1 MNVPQLIVKKRDGG
15 VLGADEI
22 RGLIAGFTAG
32 AIPEYQMASLL
43 MAIYFRG
50 MKDYEL
56 DAWTEAMIQSGSGM
70 RFDEIAGPK
79 IDKHST
85 GGVGDKVSLSLAPI
99 AAACGVYVPMISGRG
114 LGHTGGTLDKLES
127 LGMNVQ
133 LDSGLFREVLKQ
145 TGLVFAGQTQDIC
158 PADRKLYSLR
168 DVTGTVESIPL
179 IASSIM
185 SKKLAEGIDGLVLD
199 IKVGKGAF
207 MKDRQSAA
215 LLARTMQRIGEG
227 RGVKVKAVLTAMNQP
242 LGRACGNGV
251 EAAEAIEMLQGKGPE
266 DYREIVLHL
275 AAWMLVL
282 GGRASSVTQGR
293 ALCDEKIRSGEAL
306 DRMRRVVAAQGGDAA
321 AVDDPARVPVG
332 RYGADIRAQASGWV
346 RSLDAYRIGVACVA
360 LGAGRVKADDIV
372 DFGAGIILQRKTGDK
387 VAQGEVLA
395 TLHTSSEERLE
406 EGARLALQAYEISPG
421 AVERPTKLILE
432 EI

>member
-1 MNVPQLIVKKRDGG
+1 MNVPQLIIKKRDGG
-15 VLGADEI
+15 VLSTEEI
-22 RGLIAGFTAG
+22 RGLIEGFTAG
-32 AIPEYQMASLL
+32 TVPPYQVASLL
-43 MAIYFRG
+43 MAVYFRG

-56 DAWTEAMIQSGSGM
+56 DAWTEAMIRSGRSLNLEGLT
-70 RFDEIAGPK
+70 GPK

-99 AAACGVYVPMISGRG
+99 AAACGVCVPMISGRG

-133 LDSGLFREVLKQ
+133 LDGGSLRKVLEE

-199 IKVGKGAF
+199 IKVGRGAF

-227 RGVKVKAVLTAMNQP
+227 KGVKVKAILTAMDQP
-242 LGRACGNGV
+242 LGRACGNSV
-251 EAAEAIEMLQGKGPE
+251 EVAEAIEMLQGKGPE
-266 DYREIVLHL
+266 DYRELVLHL
-275 AAWMLVL
+275 TAWMLVL
-282 GGRASSVTQGR
+282 GGRATSVPQAR
-293 ALCDEKIRSGEAL
+293 AMCDEKIRSGEAL
-306 DRMRRVVAAQGGDAA
+306 ERMRRVVAAQGGDSA
-321 AVDDPARVPVG
+321 AVDDRSRLPVG
-332 RYGADIRAQASGWV
+332 RYGADIKAPASGWV
-346 RSLDAYRIGVACVA
+346 KNLDAYRIGLACVA
-360 LGAGRVKADDIV
+360 LGAGRVEADEKI
-372 DFGAGIILQRKTGDK
+372 DFGAGINLHRKTGDK

-395 TLHTSSEERLE
+395 TLRTSSEGRLE
-406 EGARLALQAYEISPG
+406 EGARLALEAYEIGTAAAESPG
-421 AVERPTKLILE
+421 SIILE